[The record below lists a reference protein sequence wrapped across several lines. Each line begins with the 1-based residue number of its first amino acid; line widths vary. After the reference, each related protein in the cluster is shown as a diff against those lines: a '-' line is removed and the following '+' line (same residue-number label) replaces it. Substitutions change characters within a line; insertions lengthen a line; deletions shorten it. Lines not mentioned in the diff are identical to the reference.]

1 MTDLWNAPAWVL
13 EEPEQRREYV
23 ILDQAGQVLANVP
36 RVPLQ
41 PQGGQGGGGGGG
53 GGLPYANPHA
63 QHDESRVVV
72 RVADPSGT
80 TLFFV
85 DRIGTPAD
93 GTPDHVLVVAGD
105 GQTMIGSL
113 ALATAG
119 ARSAFRIVR
128 GGGFGG
134 TGYAMRDAQGQEVGR
149 ATRQPTPPGTPEL
162 HFSLADGQGT
172 EVGRLHAT
180 QSAYGERRRR
190 WELQWG
196 NWPQD
201 PLRML
206 VMASPIAIELL
217 TPIDIHR

>member
-1 MTDLWNAPAWVL
+1 VTDLWSAPAWVL

-41 PQGGQGGGGGGG
+41 PPNQGG
-53 GGLPYANPHA
+53 GGLPYADPHA
-63 QHDESRVVV
+63 QRDESRVVV
-72 RVADPSGT
+72 RVADPGGA

-113 ALATAG
+113 ALATQS

-134 TGYAMRDAQGQEVGR
+134 TAYAIRDAQGQEIGR
-149 ATRQPTPPGTPEL
+149 ATRQPAPPGTPEL
-162 HFSLADGQGT
+162 HLTVTDGQGA
-172 EVGRLHAT
+172 EVGRLNAT

-190 WELQWG
+190 WELQWA

-217 TPIDIHR
+217 MPIDLRP